1 MGEEMNKVHLLIL
14 RSLRKLMQKKME
26 SKLLLL
32 RERILLN
39 KVLDLCMLLVEQA
52 RMNQF
57 L

>member
-14 RSLRKLMQKKME
+14 RILRKLMQKKME